1 MSEPGD
7 IERVDLSEQIAQ
19 LNAEVERLRRR
30 IVELGGTDPREG
42 AEKAGAS
49 VSESV
54 AELRE
59 IAKRHGAMA

>member
-1 MSEPGD
+1 MSKPGD
-7 IERVDLSEQIAQ
+7 IERVDLSQQIAE

-30 IVELGGTDPREG
+30 LVELGGADSRQA
-42 AEKAGAS
+42 AEKASES

-59 IAKRHGAMA
+59 IARRHGALA